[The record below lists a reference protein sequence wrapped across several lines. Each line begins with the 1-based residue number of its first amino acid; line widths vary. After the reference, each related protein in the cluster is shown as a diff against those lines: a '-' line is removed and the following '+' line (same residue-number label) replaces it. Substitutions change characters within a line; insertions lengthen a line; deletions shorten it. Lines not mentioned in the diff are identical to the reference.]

1 MKFLAI
7 AKIKEVFFTLPPP
20 VQLQIIEASLAA
32 MEQQKQAGKVLDFYY
47 SPAGYNITI
56 LEYKSAE
63 EWAADQA
70 SVPVLS
76 YADHEVY
83 PLTDGF
89 PVLKNSIRN
98 VKATLKASPGPPR

>member
-7 AKIKEVFFTLPPP
+7 GKIKDVFFTFPPP
-20 VQLQIIEASLAA
+20 VQLQIMEASLAG
-32 MEQQKQAGKVLDFYY
+32 MEQQRQAGKVLDFYY

-70 SVPVLS
+70 AVPVVTYTDS
-76 YADHEVY
+76 EVY

-89 PVLKNSIRN
+89 PLIKGAIKNLKEAM
-98 VKATLKASPGPPR
+98 KTLPKPLK